1 MPIVY
6 LKNTLITIAY
16 RQQARFSRGSCGVVK
31 NTDNTDLVTLAG
43 DSMTFWKKIYFGVA
57 LAGAVFLAISL
68 F

>member
-1 MPIVY
+1 
-6 LKNTLITIAY
+6 
-16 RQQARFSRGSCGVVK
+16 VVK